1 MRTGEPRLAI
11 DVLVAAG
18 DRGAHFQNAY
28 FDLGLAYLAVDEPAP
43 VVQIFGS
50 LTRIEDVSAASY
62 NNQGVALMQLGRHAE
77 ATEAFQLAMDADGA
91 DATFLFNLG
100 WSQWRLGKGASAL
113 EHLER
118 AAELMPCDGE
128 VHLLL
133 SSAASSQAK
142 FELAEL
148 AELAERARSTALML
162 SPHLADVDPATVTD
176 LARIKEK
183 PAIVRAP
190 VDLHADREKD
200 VMALAALFDV
210 QALRE
215 RGRLDEAIQL
225 LQRSLHRDPG
235 AVDLRLDDAARELA
249 MLVWTQ
255 PAAETHLE
263 LARLYLE
270 LEDPGKALT
279 QVDKALALEPGH
291 DEAKRLRAELEIE

>member
-1 MRTGEPRLAI
+1 
-11 DVLVAAG
+11 
-18 DRGAHFQNAY
+18 
-28 FDLGLAYLAVDEPAP
+28 
-43 VVQIFGS
+43 
-50 LTRIEDVSAASY
+50 
-62 NNQGVALMQLGRHAE
+62 MQLGRHVE

-91 DATFLFNLG
+91 DTTFLFNLG

-142 FELAEL
+142 FELAE
-148 AELAERARSTALML
+148 RARSTALML
-162 SPHLADVDPATVTD
+162 SPHLADVDPATATD

-225 LQRSLHRDPG
+225 LQRSIHRDPG
-235 AVDLRLDDAARELA
+235 AVDL
-249 MLVWTQ
+249 
-255 PAAETHLE
+255 
-263 LARLYLE
+263 RLYLE